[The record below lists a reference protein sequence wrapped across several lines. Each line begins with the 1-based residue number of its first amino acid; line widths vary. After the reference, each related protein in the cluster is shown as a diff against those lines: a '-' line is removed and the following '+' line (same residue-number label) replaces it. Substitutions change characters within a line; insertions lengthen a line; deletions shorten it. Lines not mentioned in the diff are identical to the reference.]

1 MTPAISV
8 IIVNWNSGPWLA
20 RVCAGLAAQTI
31 DDFEVIVVDNAS
43 TDDSVRRAM
52 PLLPQARLLPQ
63 AQNLG
68 FAAGNN
74 LAARIA
80 TGNWL
85 ACLNPD
91 AVPAPDWLERLL
103 AAAAAHPEFTIFG
116 SHQLM
121 AEQPERL
128 DGIGDAYHVS
138 GLVWRMGHGA
148 DHAAAPRRPMEIF
161 SPCAAAALY
170 RRDQFLDIGGFDE
183 RYFCYLEDVD
193 LGFRMRLLGQRALYV
208 PDAVVRHAGSASTG
222 RHSAF
227 TIYHSQRNLVWT
239 FLKNMPLPLLLLY
252 LPAHLALNLFA
263 IAYFALKGQG
273 RVILKAKWDALRGLP
288 EIMRARRA
296 LQARRRARTTELL
309 ARMARGWPRRHE
321 IGGSMPAP
329 AVAIEKPQGG
339 M

>member
-1 MTPAISV
+1 MPAASV

-43 TDDSVRRAM
+43 TDTSVSQAM
-52 PLLPQARLLPQ
+52 PLLPHARLLQQ

-74 LAARIA
+74 IAARVA

-91 AVPAPDWLERLL
+91 AMPAPDWLERLL
-103 AAAAAHPEFTIFG
+103 AAAAQHPDYVFFG
-116 SHQLM
+116 TRQIM
-121 AEQPERL
+121 ADRPALL
-128 DGIGDAYHVS
+128 DGIGDVFHVS

-148 DHAAAPRRPMEIF
+148 DDAAIPQLPMEIF

-170 RRDQFLDIGGFDE
+170 RRDHFLDIGGFDE

-193 LGFRMRLLGQRALYV
+193 LGFRMRLLGHRALYV
-208 PDAVVRHAGSASTG
+208 PDAVVHHAGSVSTG
-222 RHSAF
+222 RHSDF

-263 IAYFALKGQG
+263 IAYFTLKGQG
-273 RVILKAKWDALRGLP
+273 RVILKAKWDALCGLP
-288 EIMRARRA
+288 EIMRTRQA
-296 LQARRRARTTELL
+296 LQARRRTRTADLL

-321 IGGSMPAP
+321 IHD
-329 AVAIEKPQGG
+329 
-339 M
+339 